1 MHALTAVLVW
11 LKIFSFFSYFPSMQ
25 ILTRTLAYAAAPLAS
40 FSIIFVIVLV
50 GFGQAFFL
58 AFSLDIKEYRTLFT
72 SFFALLR
79 MAVGDF
85 DYEGLEQSHN
95 MLGPSLFWMCK
106 TRSSDA
112 FSICRTSISLTRKV
126 SLLQTFSSFSSS

>member
-1 MHALTAVLVW
+1 MLVW

-58 AFSLDIKEYRTLFT
+58 AFSLDIK
-72 SFFALLR
+72 
-79 MAVGDF
+79 
-85 DYEGLEQSHN
+85 
-95 MLGPSLFWMCK
+95 
-106 TRSSDA
+106 
-112 FSICRTSISLTRKV
+112 
-126 SLLQTFSSFSSS
+126 

>member
-106 TRSSDA
+106 TGDT

-126 SLLQTFSSFSSS
+126 SPFQTFSSFSSS